1 MNPRHQLTQH
11 RHCSRFIVQRFL
23 FTLLV
28 TSSFPS
34 LSPLYRSSP
43 QDAPHRWNHRPSPR
57 NLHPHQMDLDRP
69 LYFTA
74 SQTTDAAGRR
84 GDSRPSKYHHGVS
97 FHCFCLEEDTQK
109 TAALGK
115 TFRTQTFCGVRSP
128 PPLLPISR
136 ILTLPRIVITQIMD
150 NRPRSTT
157 PYPPSHRNMGET
169 THAA

>member
-109 TAALGK
+109 KSAPCLSPTL
-115 TFRTQTFCGVRSP
+115 FRSGQQPSARPSGHRLSAGYV
-128 PPLLPISR
+128 PLLLFS
-136 ILTLPRIVITQIMD
+136 
-150 NRPRSTT
+150 
-157 PYPPSHRNMGET
+157 PSP
-169 THAA
+169 ASSLFPA